1 MAMTK
6 QKFAVKLLFWLLP
19 WPISKA
25 LPRSLR
31 IYYFGPSGAPPG
43 GWYDFWGT
51 PKWFWEDIPSWED
64 FLDNLPDEAPPWWPP
79 NAPSWED
86 FLDNLPDE
94 QPTWWPIDPYNPPA
108 PESFPAIPDG
118 PTNPSDPYT
127 PGPGPGVP
135 VNQPDNFTPYFNNT
149 CWEPKANGADRAVW
163 DAVNEHWDSALI
175 GGIQEV
181 ELLPIGTWFV
191 GRRFSVIRF
200 TFTVHDTVDFYLVDS
215 AERLQD
221 RELGAKS
228 YVYYVLDFYRGNDI
242 GDIRFHAPVAVAF
255 SVTNIEFL

>member
-1 MAMTK
+1 MVLIMASAK

-31 IYYFGPSGAPPG
+31 IYYFGPTGAPPG
-43 GWYDFWGT
+43 GWYNFWGE
-51 PKWFWEDIPSWED
+51 PGE
-64 FLDNLPDEAPPWWPP
+64 LP
-79 NAPSWED
+79 
-86 FLDNLPDE
+86 
-94 QPTWWPIDPYNPPA
+94 QDPYNPPD
-108 PESFPAIPDG
+108 PEDLPDVPDG
-118 PTNPSDPYT
+118 PVNPGDPYT

-135 VNQPDNFTPYFNNT
+135 VDQPDNFTPYFNNT